1 MNIKEIKQAVD
12 NGLIVYWS
20 SLIYT
25 VVKSK
30 SDYFIKC
37 SSNGR
42 MIKLS
47 YIEEGQEILN
57 GEESEFFTK

>member
-1 MNIKEIKQAVD
+1 MNAKEIKKAVD

-25 VVKSK
+25 VVKGK
-30 SDYFIKC
+30 ADYFIKC

-42 MIKLS
+42 RIKLS
-47 YIEEGQEILN
+47 YIEEGLEILN